1 MEVDPRGVPL
11 VEEDVV
17 PARPRVAL
25 EELHLRLGAV
35 LDLAGGHGWERKVGC
50 SCGLGETA
58 HGMLD
63 SSWRWP
69 RWDFPDAK

>member
-11 VEEDVV
+11 VQEDVV
-17 PARPRVAL
+17 PAGPRVAL

-35 LDLAGGHGWERKVGC
+35 LDLEGAHGWEMGVGC
-50 SCGLGETA
+50 LSGLGETA

-63 SSWRWP
+63 SSWR
-69 RWDFPDAK
+69 